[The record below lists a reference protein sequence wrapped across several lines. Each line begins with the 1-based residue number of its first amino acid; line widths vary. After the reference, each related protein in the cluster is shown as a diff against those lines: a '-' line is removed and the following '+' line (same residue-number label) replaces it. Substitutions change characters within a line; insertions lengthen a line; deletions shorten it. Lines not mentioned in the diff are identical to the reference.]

1 MFVAIQGTKAFDN
14 YQVFLRSMGVAMSLM
29 TKDDPEIILYSAGP
43 AQVNSYVSEFCNMSE
58 NGLKG
63 RGKTIK
69 FFKVPPSWIKE
80 NITSFNYFA
89 YLSKPSES
97 VSKLVDHAELNNIEV
112 GIFRY

>member
-1 MFVAIQGTKAFDN
+1 MIVAVQGTKSFDN

-29 TKDDPEIILYSAGP
+29 PKDDNEFIVYSAGP
-43 AQVNSYVSEFCNMSE
+43 ANVNKYMLEFFNMSE

-69 FFKVPPSWIKE
+69 YYKVPPSMIKE
-80 NITSFNYFA
+80 EITSFNYLAF
-89 YLSKPSES
+89 LSKPSES
-97 VSKLVDHAELNNIEV
+97 VSKLVDFAELNNVEV

>member
-1 MFVAIQGTKAFDN
+1 MFVAVQGTKAFDN

-29 TKDDPEIILYSAGP
+29 STEDKEFIIYSAGP

-58 NGLKG
+58 NGMKG

-69 FFKVPPSWIKE
+69 YFKVPPSWIKE
-80 NITSFNYFA
+80 NVTSFNYFA

-97 VSKLVDHAELNNIEV
+97 VSKLVDHAESKNIEV